1 MTRKST
7 AWVVTALAIATAP
20 AFGPTV
26 AVAAPQQAPIAD
38 NAVIQGPPRKDLAR
52 QILDDKGIAL
62 LNSHVGG
69 QNDPNSTA
77 RRNIKDT
84 SKGKAA
90 RTSPWSDV
98 GVKKVKLDQNML
110 KGMVKLGKK
119 YNYRVTAIAGGD
131 HEPTSFHYS
140 GTAFDIDRIDGRPVS
155 ASNSNVAKVKATCAN
170 LGAVEVLG
178 PGDDGHDSHVHC
190 AWKS

>member
-1 MTRKST
+1 MTHKST
-7 AWVVTALAIATAP
+7 AWVATVLAIAAAP
-20 AFGPTV
+20 AFGPMV
-26 AVAAPQQAPIAD
+26 AMATPQQAPIAE
-38 NAVIQGPPRKDLAR
+38 NAVSQGPARKDLAG

-110 KGMVKLGKK
+110 KGMVTLGKE

-131 HEPTSFHYS
+131 HDPDSFHYS

-155 ASNSNVAKVKATCAN
+155 ADNPKVAKVEATCAN
-170 LGAVEVLG
+170 LGAVEILG
-178 PGDDGHDSHVHC
+178 PGDVGHDSHVHC